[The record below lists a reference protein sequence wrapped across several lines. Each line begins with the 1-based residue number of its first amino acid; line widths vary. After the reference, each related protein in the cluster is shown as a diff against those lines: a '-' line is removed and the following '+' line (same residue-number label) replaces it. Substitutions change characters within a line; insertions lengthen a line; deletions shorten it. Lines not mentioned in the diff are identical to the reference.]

1 MKWIAT
7 TVTLLTLHDAPS
19 VDRVSELF
27 YDMGLSGVV
36 VEDPDMEPV
45 EGWGDDALP
54 KPSHHTVTG
63 YLPADET
70 QTDNARCLETALDDL
85 KRLYGIETRISFTEV
100 NDEDW
105 AESWKAY
112 FWPEKLT
119 DTLVVKPTW
128 REYAPAPGEI
138 VLEIDPGMAFG
149 TGTHAT
155 TSLCIQMI
163 QDYLRPGDHFLDVG
177 TGSGILM
184 IAAAKLGASHVNGVD
199 MDSVACDIARENLR
213 LNHVAPACF
222 QVACGDLLEA
232 VSGKFKIVTAN
243 ILSEVVLMLLN
254 DVAAVLAPGAVLIC
268 SGIIEANTRLIT
280 DKMKSVGLSVLEV
293 RDRDGWVAIAARSR

>member
-1 MKWIAT
+1 MKWTTA
-7 TVTLLTLHDAPS
+7 TVTLLTPHDETSA
-19 VDRVSELF
+19 DRISDLF

-63 YLPADET
+63 YLPSNETLEANVRRLEEALADMKQHHGIDT
-70 QTDNARCLETALDDL
+70 
-85 KRLYGIETRISFTEV
+85 RLSLMEV
-100 NDEDW
+100 DDEDW

-112 FWPEKLT
+112 FWPEKVT
-119 DTLVVKPTW
+119 DKIVVKPTW
-128 REYAPAPGEI
+128 REYTPAPDEI

-155 TSLCIQMI
+155 TSLCIRMI
-163 QDYLRPGDHFLDVG
+163 QEYLRAGDRFLDVG

-184 IAAAKLGASHVNGVD
+184 IAAAKLGASGVCGVD
-199 MDSVACDIARENLR
+199 TDSVACEIARQNLL
-213 LNHVAPACF
+213 LNYVDPAHF
-222 QVACGDLLEA
+222 QVASGDLLESI
-232 VSGKFKIVTAN
+232 SGKFQIVAAN

-254 DVAAVLAPGAVLIC
+254 DVSSVLAPGAVLIC
-268 SGIIEANTRLIT
+268 SGIIESNTRLIT

-293 RDRDGWVAIAARSR
+293 NTRDGWVAIAARSA